1 MKSLWIKLLQK
12 SIAALLG
19 KDWNAVVTQVANLW
33 NADFTGE
40 EKKIM
45 VFDTLRYAGVSAATW
60 LLYAGIEI
68 AYGAMKA
75 KFDETETT

>member
-1 MKSLWIKLLQK
+1 MNSVRLFLLQK
-12 SIAALLG
+12 SIQSLLA

-40 EKKIM
+40 EKKNM
-45 VFDTLRYAGVSAATW
+45 VFETLRNAGVSVATW

>member
-1 MKSLWIKLLQK
+1 MNSIWLALLQK
-12 SIAALLG
+12 AVQYLLS
-19 KDWNAVVTQVANLW
+19 KDWNAVNTQVANLW
-33 NADFTGE
+33 DADMTGD
-40 EKKIM
+40 EKRRI
-45 VFDTLRYAGVSAATW
+45 VFETLRNAGVSAATW

>member
-1 MKSLWIKLLQK
+1 MNNLWLKLLTQA
-12 SIAALLG
+12 IRALLS
-19 KDWNAVVTQVANLW
+19 KDWNVVNTQVAALW
-33 NADFTGE
+33 NADMTGD
-40 EKKIM
+40 EKRRI
-45 VFDTLRYAGVSAATW
+45 VFETLRNAGVSAATW